1 MDHRRT
7 RIAIALVFAVHG
19 TVSGSFAAR
28 LLSIKEGLDVGSGAL
43 GAALMAQALGAFV
56 AMSMASRLI
65 HRFGAKGALRISM
78 LVWTLVLPLP
88 ALMPN
93 IYTFAAAMFVMGASA
108 GTSTVTTN
116 AQAVVVEHEVGRSIM
131 TGLHGMWSVG
141 NLVGAGLGAL
151 AVVAGLDVRLHF
163 AVLSAVL
170 VVLAQFGCAAL
181 PSDKPTVGAAA
192 APPPR
197 FAIPAKAIVAIGL
210 VGFCSSFI
218 EGASH
223 NWTAIYIEQITGA
236 TVAVATFGYTAFVA
250 AMAVARLLGDFVVR
264 RVGPV
269 ATVRT
274 GASLAALGALTVAL
288 ATHPAVGVIGFVMIG
303 AGAAVTIP
311 LAAAA
316 GGRVGATPAQGVA
329 GVMTIT
335 FTAGLIAP
343 GTIGGVAD
351 LTSMRVSFG
360 LVCAAAV
367 GCAVLATA
375 LGRRRAPE
383 VVKAA

>member
-65 HRFGAKGALRISM
+65 HRFGSKGALRISM
-78 LVWTLVLPLP
+78 LVWTVVLPLP
-88 ALMPN
+88 ALMPD

-116 AQAVVVEHEVGRSIM
+116 AQAVVVEHAVGRSIM

-163 AVLSAVL
+163 AVLSIL
-170 VVLAQFGCAAL
+170 TVVLAQFGCAAL
-181 PSDKPTVGAAA
+181 PSDVPSADTA

-236 TVAVATFGYTAFVA
+236 TAAVATFGYTAFVA

-269 ATVRT
+269 VTVRT

-351 LTSMRVSFG
+351 LTSMRVSFA

-367 GCAVLATA
+367 ACAMLATA

>member
-163 AVLSAVL
+163 AALTIVL

-181 PSDKPTVGAAA
+181 PTDRPNADSVV
-192 APPPR
+192 PPPR

-236 TVAVATFGYTAFVA
+236 TAAVATFGYTAFVA

-269 ATVRT
+269 VTVRT

-288 ATHPAVGVIGFVMIG
+288 ATHPAVGITGFVMIG

-351 LTSMRVSFG
+351 LTSMRVSFA
-360 LVCAAAV
+360 LVCASAV
-367 GCAVLATA
+367 ACAMLATA
-375 LGRRRAPE
+375 LGRKRAPE

>member
-7 RIAIALVFAVHG
+7 RIAISLVFAVHG

-28 LLSIKEGLDVGSGAL
+28 LLSIKEGLDVGSGPL

-78 LVWTLVLPLP
+78 VAWPLALPLP

-93 IYTFAAAMFVMGASA
+93 IYTFAAAMFIMGAAA
-108 GTSTVTTN
+108 GTSTITTN

-151 AVVAGLDVRLHF
+151 AIRADLDPRAHFAMLAVAALGLAQLSCSMLPADVPVAG
-163 AVLSAVL
+163 AT
-170 VVLAQFGCAAL
+170 
-181 PSDKPTVGAAA
+181 P
-192 APPPR
+192 PPPR

-223 NWTAIYIEQITGA
+223 NWTSIYIKEITGSTAA
-236 TVAVATFGYTAFVA
+236 TAALGYTAFVA
-250 AMAVARLLGDFVVR
+250 AMAAARLVGDFVVR

-274 GASLAALGALTVAL
+274 GASLAALGALTVTV
-288 ATHPAVGVIGFVMIG
+288 ATHPVVGVIGFVLIG
-303 AGAAVTIP
+303 GGAAVTIP

-343 GTIGGVAD
+343 TTIGGIAD
-351 LTSMRVSFG
+351 ATSMRVSFA
-360 LVCAAAV
+360 LVCAVAV
-367 GCAVLATA
+367 TMAVLATA